1 MRTGPLIALSIPIGF
16 ISMWPLGALF
26 EAMHW
31 PVFHGWGL
39 AHGAFVVAWPLLSIL
54 VFAIMRLTSQYCRG
68 RSV

>member
-16 ISMWPLGALF
+16 ISTWPLGALF

-39 AHGAFVVAWPLLSIL
+39 AHGAFIVAWPLLSIL
-54 VFAIMRLTSQYCRG
+54 SFAGLRTASRYFR
-68 RSV
+68 RSVK